1 MSTIGFYFRFKN
13 EEEEEEEEEED
24 ISGIYQT
31 LSYSL
36 RKNCLFFLT
45 ILNRIK

>member
-13 EEEEEEEEEED
+13 EEEEEEEEED

>member
-13 EEEEEEEEEED
+13 EEEEEED